1 MYKKPDY
8 TGRKFLVVDDS
19 DLNLQ
24 ILTHLLKTT
33 GAGIL
38 TAANGELA
46 LKVLSEEQPDLIF
59 LDLHMPVMNGA
70 ETAAEIRKTN
80 REIPILALT
89 ADTSAEA
96 QLSLMDAGMNGM
108 LSKPFDKVQIYS
120 VLQQYLPLY

>member
-8 TGRKFLVVDDS
+8 TGRTFLVVDDS

-24 ILTHLLKTT
+24 ILSHLLKTT

-38 TAANGELA
+38 TATNGELA
-46 LKVLSEEQPDLIF
+46 LKVLSAEKPDLIF

-80 REIPILALT
+80 REIPILGLT

-96 QLSLMDAGMNGM
+96 QLALMDAGMNGM